1 MQRKLSNSVSMKRLK
16 LKVLARLNVLLGAV
30 LALFGCESC
39 SMPCLYGTPSAT
51 FMFKGKVVNEEREP
65 LKDIHVTVKGY
76 GNERMHYSDMVT
88 GADGQYSD
96 TLYVFPYDT
105 LNVVFTDTT
114 QVYQADST
122 RVVVKWDE
130 DKQGEWDMG
139 AYEFEVSM
147 QLKKNTE
154 GKE

>member
-1 MQRKLSNSVSMKRLK
+1 MKRLK
-16 LKVLARLNVLLGAV
+16 HRVLAQINVLLGAI
-30 LALFGCESC
+30 LALFGCESRNIV
-39 SMPCLYGTPSAT
+39 CLYGTPSAT

-122 RVVVKWDE
+122 KVVVKWDE
-130 DKQGEWDMG
+130 DKRGEWDMG

-154 GKE
+154 GKECRK

>member
-1 MQRKLSNSVSMKRLK
+1 MKRLK
-16 LKVLARLNVLLGAV
+16 HRVLAQINVLLGAV

-51 FMFKGKVVNEEREP
+51 YIFKGKVVNEEEQP

-76 GNERMHYSDMVT
+76 GNGRMNYPDIQT
-88 GADGQYSD
+88 DTNGQYCD
-96 TLYVFPYDT
+96 TIYGFPRDT

-122 RVVVKWDE
+122 KVVVKWDE
-130 DKQGEWDMG
+130 DKRGEWDMG
-139 AYEFEVSM
+139 TYKFEVNM

-154 GKE
+154 DKK

>member
-1 MQRKLSNSVSMKRLK
+1 MKRLK
-16 LKVLARLNVLLGAV
+16 HRVLAQINVLLGAV
-30 LALFGCESC
+30 LALCGCEGGG
-39 SMPCLYGTPSAT
+39 MVCLYGTPSAT
-51 FMFKGKVVNEEREP
+51 YIFKGKVVNEGREP

-76 GNERMHYSDMVT
+76 GNERIHYPDMVT

-122 RVVVKWDE
+122 KVVVKWDE
-130 DKQGEWDMG
+130 DKRGEWDMG
-139 AYEFEVSM
+139 TYKFEVNM

-154 GKE
+154 DKK

>member
-1 MQRKLSNSVSMKRLK
+1 
-16 LKVLARLNVLLGAV
+16 
-30 LALFGCESC
+30 
-39 SMPCLYGTPSAT
+39 
-51 FMFKGKVVNEEREP
+51 MFKGKVVNEEREP

-154 GKE
+154 DKK

>member
-1 MQRKLSNSVSMKRLK
+1 MKRLK
-16 LKVLARLNVLLGAV
+16 HRVLAQINVLLGAI
-30 LALFGCESC
+30 LALFGCESRNIV
-39 SMPCLYGTPSAT
+39 CLYGTPSAT

-122 RVVVKWDE
+122 KVVVQWDE

-154 GKE
+154 GKECRK

>member
-1 MQRKLSNSVSMKRLK
+1 MKRLK
-16 LKVLARLNVLLGAV
+16 HRVLAQINVLLGAI
-30 LALFGCESC
+30 LALFGCESRNIV
-39 SMPCLYGTPSAT
+39 CLYGTPSAT

-105 LNVVFTDTT
+105 LNMVFTDTT

-122 RVVVKWDE
+122 KVVVKWDK